1 LLLNQALK
9 EKVREDLR
17 FDKRK
22 QYYYVKATPDLSSR
36 PISYQS
42 LTRKSTKTVF
52 QGYPNKQHSD
62 RIAYYRHAAFYGQF
76 LRFAETWYL
85 EISPTYHFT
94 FDGYRPDR
102 WYEKRLKGIKQL
114 ERNPHVLAMV
124 LLWAGY
130 LNKQPDLFTT
140 PYPFL
145 SFGQLQKFDLEAGIE
160 DSLWL
165 SHEEDEPT
173 KAAEEVLREGT
184 LFADEA

>member
-1 LLLNQALK
+1 
-9 EKVREDLR
+9 
-17 FDKRK
+17 
-22 QYYYVKATPDLSSR
+22 
-36 PISYQS
+36 
-42 LTRKSTKTVF
+42 
-52 QGYPNKQHSD
+52 
-62 RIAYYRHAAFYGQF
+62 
-76 LRFAETWYL
+76 
-85 EISPTYHFT
+85 
-94 FDGYRPDR
+94 
-102 WYEKRLKGIKQL
+102 
-114 ERNPHVLAMV
+114 MV